1 MCTVILVKINNKTRL
16 LINTCIFWQNED
28 QSQVMKELEIE
39 LKIVTQCVYSVSYNS
54 FLWKK
59 VFNN

>member
-54 FLWKK
+54 FFMKK
-59 VFNN
+59 GFQ